1 MAKARDVE
9 GLLPQTPY
17 AHAAAR
23 TVRVRA
29 DELFEH
35 AEGVLS
41 IDDIGRVHD
50 MRVATRR
57 LRAVLELYATCF
69 PARLLRPVLRD
80 VKRLADALG
89 ARRDPDV
96 QLASVAR
103 FARCVGEAEAPGL
116 RVVSD
121 SIAARQAAGNEQLTA
136 ALAQVATSDLRGRLL
151 ALADAAEERV
161 AAA

>member
-17 AHAAAR
+17 AVAAAR

-29 DELFEH
+29 EELFEH

-41 IDDIGRVHD
+41 TDDIGRVHD

-57 LRAVLELYATCF
+57 LRAVLELYAPCF
-69 PARLLRPVLRD
+69 PGRQLRTVLRD

-96 QLASVAR
+96 QLAAVAT
-103 FARCVGEAEAPGL
+103 FARSVGEAERAGL
-116 RVVSD
+116 QIVSA
-121 SIAARQAAGNEQLTA
+121 SIGARQAAGNEQLAA
-136 ALAQVATSDLRGRLL
+136 ALAQVATSDLRGRLI
-151 ALADAAEERV
+151 ALADAAEER
-161 AAA
+161 AGTA

>member
-17 AHAAAR
+17 AVAAAR
-23 TVRVRA
+23 TVRVRSE
-29 DELFEH
+29 ELFAH

-41 IDDIGRVHD
+41 TDDIGRVHD

-57 LRAVLELYATCF
+57 LRAVLELYAPCF
-69 PARLLRPVLRD
+69 PGRLLRPALRD
-80 VKRLADALG
+80 VRRLADALG

-103 FARCVGEAEAPGL
+103 FARAVGEAEQPGL
-116 RVVSD
+116 QVVSD
-121 SIAARQAAGNEQLTA
+121 SIAARQAAGNEQLAA

-151 ALADAAEERV
+151 ALADSAEERAG
-161 AAA
+161 AA

>member
-17 AHAAAR
+17 AVAAAR
-23 TVRVRA
+23 TVRVRTE
-29 DELFEH
+29 ELFAY

-41 IDDIGRVHD
+41 TDDIGRVHD

-57 LRAVLELYATCF
+57 LRAVLELYAPCF
-69 PARLLRPVLRD
+69 PARLLRPALRD
-80 VKRLADALG
+80 VRRLADALG

-103 FARCVGEAEAPGL
+103 FARAVGEAEQPGL

-121 SIAARQAAGNEQLTA
+121 SIAVRQAAGNEQLA
-136 ALAQVATSDLRGRLL
+136 ATLAQVATSDLRGRLL
-151 ALADAAEERV
+151 ALAEAAEERAE
-161 AAA
+161 AA